1 MMIINIDDVTV
12 VKNITEEEYED
23 SKSLI
28 EKIVN
33 RLILELLDFKGMI
46 DIDDRTL
53 VRVLRNSNDLVVSV
67 DDMYF
72 NRYYKERVV
81 EAWFQE
87 RLVQSMEAR
96 TLDSKKPLS
105 IEKKQ
110 ALKIARELCYKAI
123 VIEQIQKAT
132 TSMQITRALQA
143 GRLGRL

>member
-12 VKNITEEEYED
+12 VKNISDEEYAE

-33 RLILELLDFKGMI
+33 RLICELLDLKGYI

-53 VRVLRNSNDLVVSV
+53 IRVLRNSNDLVVSV

-81 EAWFQE
+81 EAWF
-87 RLVQSMEAR
+87 
-96 TLDSKKPLS
+96 
-105 IEKKQ
+105 
-110 ALKIARELCYKAI
+110 
-123 VIEQIQKAT
+123 
-132 TSMQITRALQA
+132 
-143 GRLGRL
+143 

>member
-12 VKNITEEEYED
+12 VKNISDEEYAE

-33 RLILELLDFKGMI
+33 RLICELLDLKGYI

-81 EAWFQE
+81 EAWF
-87 RLVQSMEAR
+87 
-96 TLDSKKPLS
+96 
-105 IEKKQ
+105 
-110 ALKIARELCYKAI
+110 
-123 VIEQIQKAT
+123 
-132 TSMQITRALQA
+132 
-143 GRLGRL
+143 

>member
-1 MMIINIDDVTV
+1 MIINIDDVTV
-12 VKNITEEEYED
+12 VKNISDEEYAE

-33 RLILELLDFKGMI
+33 RLICELLDLKGYI

-81 EAWFQE
+81 EAWF
-87 RLVQSMEAR
+87 
-96 TLDSKKPLS
+96 
-105 IEKKQ
+105 
-110 ALKIARELCYKAI
+110 
-123 VIEQIQKAT
+123 
-132 TSMQITRALQA
+132 
-143 GRLGRL
+143 

>member
-81 EAWFQE
+81 EAWF
-87 RLVQSMEAR
+87 
-96 TLDSKKPLS
+96 
-105 IEKKQ
+105 
-110 ALKIARELCYKAI
+110 
-123 VIEQIQKAT
+123 
-132 TSMQITRALQA
+132 
-143 GRLGRL
+143 

>member
-46 DIDDRTL
+46 DIDDITL

-81 EAWFQE
+81 EAWF
-87 RLVQSMEAR
+87 
-96 TLDSKKPLS
+96 
-105 IEKKQ
+105 
-110 ALKIARELCYKAI
+110 
-123 VIEQIQKAT
+123 
-132 TSMQITRALQA
+132 
-143 GRLGRL
+143 